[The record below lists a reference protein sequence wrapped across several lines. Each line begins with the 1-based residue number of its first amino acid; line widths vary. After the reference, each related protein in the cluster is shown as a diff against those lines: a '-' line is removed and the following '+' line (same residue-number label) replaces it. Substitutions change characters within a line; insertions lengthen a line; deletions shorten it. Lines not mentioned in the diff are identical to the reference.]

1 VRDGHSDD
9 PDLDAVEIH
18 GPHLGV
24 VAGPPGMSPTAAA
37 GGEVADD
44 VAIRIEQAHR
54 RHRDICQA
62 ALTAGLTQ
70 QVGGLEHRRRRV
82 VLGGQQRRVIG
93 RGIHH
98 GIAH

>member
-1 VRDGHSDD
+1 MTS
-9 PDLDAVEIH
+9 
-18 GPHLGV
+18 
-24 VAGPPGMSPTAAA
+24 TAAA

-54 RHRDICQA
+54 GNRDICKA

-82 VLGGQQRRVIG
+82 MLGGQQWRVI
-93 RGIHH
+93 RPGIHH
-98 GIAH
+98 GIHH

>member
-1 VRDGHSDD
+1 LLGDQDGERCADSRSDD

-18 GPHLGV
+18 SPHLGV

-54 RHRDICQA
+54 GNRDICKA
-62 ALTAGLTQ
+62 ALATGFTQ
-70 QVGGLEHRRRRV
+70 QVRGLEYRWRRV
-82 VLGGQQRRVIG
+82 VLGGQQ
-93 RGIHH
+93 
-98 GIAH
+98 